1 MKQNNLFICLLFC
14 LCCRTS
20 GDIIHI
26 HWNSLWSSSY
36 HRNGA
41 DLVRCVYHLI
51 TDFQIKNKMIL
62 LNIFKEEQ
70 DEKEK

>member
-1 MKQNNLFICLLFC
+1 M
-14 LCCRTS
+14 
-20 GDIIHI
+20 HI

-36 HRNGA
+36 HRNGV

-51 TDFQIKNKMIL
+51 TDFQIKNKMII

-70 DEKEK
+70 DEKEKGRAGVSGEKMCLAISSVLIR